1 MRKTTIDKV
10 FKLLSK
16 NYPNPKTELKYIN
29 SYTFLIAVILSAQ
42 STDISVNKA
51 TKELFKIVRNPL
63 TMLKL
68 GEVNLKKYI
77 KKIGLYNSKGQNIIK
92 LSKILVNKYNNII
105 PKNFNEL
112 ISLPGVG
119 NKTAS
124 VYQNEILKIPRIA
137 VDTHV
142 FRLANRIGLT
152 RTTTPDLTQSKL
164 EKVVPIKWFMEAHH
178 LLILHGRRI
187 CKAQKPLCNF
197 CSIQKFCKY
206 RKNKFKIK
214 FK

>member
-10 FKLLSK
+10 FKQLSK
-16 NYPNPKTELKYIN
+16 IYPSPQTELKYIN
-29 SYTFLIAVILSAQ
+29 SYTFLISVVLSAQ

-51 TKELFKIVRNPL
+51 TIKLFKIIKNPQ
-63 TMLKL
+63 TMIKL
-68 GEVNLKKYI
+68 GEENLKKYI
-77 KKIGLYNSKGQNIIK
+77 KKIGLYNSKARNIIK
-92 LSKILVNKYNNII
+92 LSKVLVNKYNNKI
-105 PKNFNEL
+105 PKKFNEL

-124 VYQNEILKIPRIA
+124 VYQNVILKKPRIA

-152 RTTTPDLTQSKL
+152 KTATADLTQFKL
-164 EKVVPIKWFMEAHH
+164 EKIVPIKWLMEAHH

-187 CKAQKPLCNF
+187 CKAQKPLCNL
-197 CSIQKFCKY
+197 CSIQQFCQY
-206 RKNKFKIK
+206 NKNKFKP
-214 FK
+214 

>member
-1 MRKTTIDKV
+1 MRKLTIDKV

-16 NYPNPKTELKYIN
+16 NYPSPQTELKYIN
-29 SYTFLIAVILSAQ
+29 SYTFLISVVLSAQ

-51 TKELFKIVRNPL
+51 TIKLFKIIKNPQ
-63 TMLKL
+63 TMIKL
-68 GEVNLKKYI
+68 GEENLKKYI
-77 KKIGLYNSKGQNIIK
+77 KKIGLYNSKARNIIK
-92 LSKILVNKYNNII
+92 LSKVLVNKYNNKI
-105 PKNFNEL
+105 PKKFNEL

-124 VYQNEILKIPRIA
+124 VYQNVILKKPRIA

-152 RTTTPDLTQSKL
+152 KTATADLTQFKL
-164 EKVVPIKWFMEAHH
+164 EKIVPIKWLMEAHH

-187 CKAQKPLCNF
+187 CKAQKPLCNLCAIQQF
-197 CSIQKFCKY
+197 CQYK
-206 RKNKFKIK
+206 KNKFKP
-214 FK
+214 

>member
-1 MRKTTIDKV
+1 MKKSTIDKV
-10 FKLLSK
+10 LKLLSK
-16 NYPNPKTELKYIN
+16 NYPNPQTELKYIN
-29 SYTFLIAVILSAQ
+29 SYTFLISVVLSAQ

-51 TKELFKIVRNPL
+51 TIKLFKIIKNPQ
-63 TMLKL
+63 TMIKL
-68 GEVNLKKYI
+68 GEENLKKYI
-77 KKIGLYNSKGQNIIK
+77 KKIGLYNSKARNIIG
-92 LSKILVNKYNNII
+92 LSKILVSKYNNKI

-152 RTTTPDLTQSKL
+152 KTATADLTQSKL
-164 EKVVPIKWFMEAHH
+164 EKIVPIKWLMEAHH

-187 CKAQKPLCNF
+187 CKAQKPLCNL
-197 CSIQKFCKY
+197 CSIQQFCQY
-206 RKNKFKIK
+206 NKNKFKP
-214 FK
+214 

>member
-1 MRKTTIDKV
+1 MRKLTIDKV

-16 NYPNPKTELKYIN
+16 NYPSPQTELKYIN
-29 SYTFLIAVILSAQ
+29 SYTFLISVVLSAQ

-51 TKELFKIVRNPL
+51 TIKLFKIIKNPQ
-63 TMLKL
+63 TMIKL
-68 GEVNLKKYI
+68 GEENLKIYI
-77 KKIGLYNSKGQNIIK
+77 KKIGLYNSKARNIIQ
-92 LSKILVNKYNNII
+92 LSKVLVNKYNSKI
-105 PKNFNEL
+105 PKNFDEL

-124 VYQNEILKIPRIA
+124 VYQNVILKKPRIA

-152 RTTTPDLTQSKL
+152 ETATADLTQSKL
-164 EKVVPIKWFMEAHH
+164 EKIVPIKWLMEAHH

-187 CKAQKPLCNF
+187 CKAQKPLCNL
-197 CSIQKFCKY
+197 CSIQQFCQY
-206 RKNKFKIK
+206 NKNKFKP
-214 FK
+214 

>member
-1 MRKTTIDKV
+1 MRKTTIDRV

-16 NYPNPKTELKYIN
+16 IYPRPQTELKYIN
-29 SYTFLIAVILSAQ
+29 SYTFLISVVLSAQ

-51 TKELFKIVRNPL
+51 TKELFKVVKKPQ
-63 TMLKL
+63 TMIKL
-68 GEVNLKKYI
+68 GEENLKKYI
-77 KKIGLYNSKGQNIIK
+77 KKIGLYNSKARNIIK
-92 LSKILVNKYNNII
+92 LSKVLVNKYNSKI
-105 PKNFNEL
+105 PKNFSEL

-124 VYQNEILKIPRIA
+124 VYQNVILKKPRIA

-152 RTTTPDLTQSKL
+152 KTATADLTQFKL
-164 EKVVPIKWFMEAHH
+164 EKIVPIKWLMEAHH

-187 CKAQKPLCNF
+187 CKAQKPLCNL
-197 CSIQKFCKY
+197 CSIQQFCQY
-206 RKNKFKIK
+206 NKNKFKP
-214 FK
+214 